1 VLEFDFDGTLAPI
14 VDQPHEAQVPAD
26 VSLGLARLAREL
38 PVAIISGRSVADVRP
53 RLGFAPRF
61 VIGNHGGEDP
71 DRTTGVADDGA
82 LDALRRRI
90 AAGSEALRDVGVSVE
105 DKELSLALHF
115 RNAPDEA
122 AALRA
127 IDSLLHDCP
136 RSLRRFGGK
145 CVVNVVVAGR
155 PDKGDALLEVVGRS
169 HARAAVFIGDDV
181 NDEAAFARAAP
192 HWLTVRI
199 GRDDPRSAAMF
210 FLDSEAE
217 LAVVLERMH
226 ALRARG

>member
-1 VLEFDFDGTLAPI
+1 M
-14 VDQPHEAQVPAD
+14 
-26 VSLGLARLAREL
+26 
-38 PVAIISGRSVADVRP
+38 
-53 RLGFAPRF
+53 
-61 VIGNHGGEDP
+61 
-71 DRTTGVADDGA
+71 
-82 LDALRRRI
+82 
-90 AAGSEALRDVGVSVE
+90 RDVGVSVE

-127 IDSLLHDCP
+127 IDALLDDCP

-145 CVVNVVVAGR
+145 CVVNVVVAGQ
-155 PDKGDALLEVVGRS
+155 PDKGDALLEVVRRS

-181 NDEAAFARAAP
+181 NDETAFARAAP

-199 GRDDPRSAAMF
+199 GRDDPGSAAMF

-217 LAVVLERMH
+217 LAVVLDRMQ